1 MFTDRAINS
10 KVTLHHILVGP
21 KYRLH
26 AYVIVCICD
35 AVPTDNGS
43 ITDISTRVEFMP
55 CNRKLKMVLM
65 WKQGFSPPSLV
76 LAAPHGDDKG
86 NRTGDGV

>member
-10 KVTLHHILVGP
+10 EASLHHILVGP

-26 AYVIVCICD
+26 VYVTVCICD

-43 ITDISTRVEFMP
+43 ITDIATRVEFMA

-65 WKQGFSPPSLV
+65 WKKGFSLPAVSC
-76 LAAPHGDDKG
+76 
-86 NRTGDGV
+86 DGTPWR